1 MLRKTCF
8 TTSLSLAVLIFLTFL
23 AASCNRRHNRPG
35 RAGFAD
41 ESFADRLSSL
51 LPSPDTTLQVKRSL
65 VNDVRLVYALDDYQ
79 PIWIDERYRASKAAN
94 RLIEELDDML
104 WDGIDPE
111 SLSLDEMKA
120 LREKLDTTK
129 KNTLEDA
136 IRFDTL
142 LTQKYL
148 TAAKFLLFGHILP
161 RKADSLWY
169 HSNDSTWNGPER
181 LVNAEG
187 EFPSLMEFRSE
198 WPTYALLRNEY
209 RRYYILQDD
218 SSYLN
223 AKFNLQQ
230 SGQMDEVTR
239 VSADYIIQAEMPWL
253 EIVHSDT
260 ISDRAQL
267 IQAYQNYHS
276 LKVTRKLDDETLATL
291 AATPETTLKQLAANM
306 ERLRWMK
313 QKPGDLYIVVDVPL
327 MELYF
332 RKDAVNVMHKRV
344 VVGRTIR
351 QTPSLNADMKHIVV
365 NPPWGVPPTILKKD
379 VLPGIQKDGKEYL
392 AKKGLKIY
400 DKKGNAVSVREVNAR
415 NYRTFSYRQAPGDD
429 NSLGYVKFN
438 MPNKWDIYLHDT
450 PHREDFGKKDRA
462 LSSGC
467 VRVHE
472 PQEMALYIMNAIEGR
487 EEFTQGKLDTMI
499 QTHKTKWESL
509 KTHIPVYITYLTIFE
524 DSTNNHII
532 FARDIYGRDAKL
544 MAMMK

>member
-8 TTSLSLAVLIFLTFL
+8 TISLFPVVLALFILF

-41 ESFADRLSSL
+41 ESFADRLSSV
-51 LPSPDTTLQVKRSL
+51 LPSPDTSQSVKRSL
-65 VNDVRLVYALDDYQ
+65 ANDLRLVYMLDDYQ
-79 PIWIDERYRASKAAN
+79 PIWINERYKASKAAN

-104 WDGIDPE
+104 WDGMNLEKFRLGEI
-111 SLSLDEMKA
+111 KA

-129 KNTLEDA
+129 RNTVDDA
-136 IRFDTL
+136 IKLDTL
-142 LTQKYL
+142 LTRSYL
-148 TAAKFLLFGHILP
+148 AAARALLFGNVLP
-161 RKADSLWY
+161 RRADSLWY
-169 HSNDSTWNGPER
+169 HSNDSAWAGPER

-209 RRYYILQDD
+209 RRYFILQDD

-230 SGQMDEVTR
+230 SGQLDEVTR

-253 EIVHSDT
+253 EIQHSDT

-267 IQAYQNYHS
+267 ILAYQNYHS
-276 LKVTRKLDDETLATL
+276 LKPTRRLDEETLKAL
-291 AATPETTLKQLAANM
+291 AVSPETTLKQLAANM

-313 QKPGDLYIVVDVPL
+313 QQPGDLYIVVNVPL

-332 RKDAVNVMHKRV
+332 RKDAANIMHKRV
-344 VVGRTIR
+344 VVGKMAR

-392 AKKGLKIY
+392 AKKGLRIY
-400 DKKGNAVSVREVNAR
+400 DKKGNQVSVREVNSK

-438 MPNKWDIYLHDT
+438 MPNKWDIYMHDT
-450 PHREDFGKKDRA
+450 PHREDFGKNDRA

-472 PQEMALYIMNAIEGR
+472 PQEMALYILNAVEGR
-487 EEFTQGKLDTMI
+487 KDFTQGRLDTMI

-509 KTHIPVYITYLTIFE
+509 KTHIPVYITYLTTFE
-524 DSTNNHII
+524 DSTNNHIV
-532 FARDIYGRDAKL
+532 FTHDIYGRDAKL